1 MPFTLAHLKTLL
13 ALSALMAAF
22 GAGFKASA
30 SHHEIE
36 RLQNIEESYKAKEES
51 LKRAYSR
58 IESLLN
64 SQAALSV
71 KTKIIIKEVPIYV
84 SDQMDQDCTTHPDV
98 VSLLNAARDSRMSIA
113 PTVPAK
119 ENPRTS
125 SVGYRELIEANID
138 TAGRYN
144 AALLQCNTLIE
155 WVKNNHKQ

>member
-71 KTKIIIKEVPIYV
+71 KTKIKIVLLTLMLSACSTQPVIVECPL
-84 SDQMDQDCTTHPDV
+84 PPP
-98 VSLLNAARDSRMSIA
+98 SLLKKIPELPPLGIENLSRPI
-113 PTVPAK
+113 
-119 ENPRTS
+119 
-125 SVGYRELIEANID
+125 
-138 TAGRYN
+138 
-144 AALLQCNTLIE
+144 
-155 WVKNNHKQ
+155 